1 MTNNQFMT
9 VINFLIENLAIIIAM
24 LSGGLGWFFGG
35 RQKQDIEIKK
45 SNSDAVKSMQ
55 EVYDAFLEDF
65 KHRAEELMLEVADL
79 KAHNKDLQKQF
90 NDIYIQYA
98 KETEKSLNWE
108 KLHTEL
114 AKKYNELELNYER
127 LKDEHDKLKKAFETY
142 KKKQ

>member
-1 MTNNQFMT
+1 MIF
-9 VINFLIENLAIIIAM
+9 INFIVENLAIITAL

-65 KHRAEELMLEVADL
+65 KTRASELMIEIYDL
-79 KAHNKDLQKQF
+79 KATNKELQNQF
-90 NDIYIQYA
+90 NDLYIQLA

-108 KLHTEL
+108 KLHSALEKKYTEL
-114 AKKYNELELNYER
+114 EIKYLKLERAFEL
-127 LKDEHDKLKKAFETY
+127 LKKKTVI
-142 KKKQ
+142 

>member
-1 MTNNQFMT
+1 MA
-9 VINFLIENLAIIIAM
+9 VINFIIENLAIITAL

-65 KHRAEELMLEVADL
+65 KTRASELMIEIYDL
-79 KAHNKDLQKQF
+79 KATNKELQNQF
-90 NDIYIQYA
+90 NDLYIQLA

-108 KLHTEL
+108 KLHSALE
-114 AKKYNELELNYER
+114 KKYNDLEIKY
-127 LKDEHDKLKKAFETY
+127 LKLEKAFELL
-142 KKKQ
+142 KKKTVI

>member
-1 MTNNQFMT
+1 MTKVQFMN
-9 VINFLIENLAIIIAM
+9 VINFLVENLAIITAM
-24 LSGGLGWFFGG
+24 LSGGIGWFFGG

-65 KHRAEELMLEVADL
+65 KHRAADLMLEVADL
-79 KAHNKDLQKQF
+79 KLHNKDLQTQF
-90 NDIYIQYA
+90 NDLFIQLA

-108 KLHTEL
+108 KLHAEL
-114 AKKYNELELNYER
+114 AKKFNELQ
-127 LKDEHDKLKKAFETY
+127 KEHDSLKKAFETY